1 MLRFPPEKLRLTRC
15 WQPRKEEKRKLP
27 WTFRA
32 VMKFNN
38 VTYQRIET
46 CLTICCVPNF
56 LKSFVNHP
64 PSPRSKNFENFPT
77 SNSNNSITTRS
88 FEILKTQLNPACKD
102 EQIGNFSF
110 FLIPFPD
117 LDKRVESVNLA
128 YFSRKLLVNCSYS

>member
-1 MLRFPPEKLRLTRC
+1 MLAAKKREKKKTSMDLPDCNQIQQCNLSTHRDLPRDLLRP
-15 WQPRKEEKRKLP
+15 QFFK
-27 WTFRA
+27 
-32 VMKFNN
+32 KF
-38 VTYQRIET
+38 YQT
-46 CLTICCVPNF
+46 
-56 LKSFVNHP
+56 P

-88 FEILKTQLNPACKD
+88 FEILKTQLNPAYKD